1 MKLSKKEI
9 VLNWILYSSNKTYN
23 YTTYNYIKGYVDK
36 YYMDMVVLCS
46 YLYQKGDDSSRII
59 MAACRGDLKN
69 FLESIL
75 KKALKNGNYDSS
87 LEYVSVLR
95 SYEEVFLSN
104 NVNMYRKENKVNKD
118 SYLVSLL
125 LKWLN
130 GSGVYTKDSEAYHE
144 FVSLIDSYPEDVLN
158 ALFIGS
164 ITNKNML
171 KKLVI
176 AINNKKE
183 NEFVEKVRVLDR
195 NAQITYKDKY
205 KVLKN
210 KFILALEENLNNT
223 HEDYEEAFL
232 QSEEDEYVRNWLCGV
247 ENGIQNTLVNWWK
260 EISSYKE
267 ESPEYN
273 LVFEYILNNYD
284 EVLEAMFVM
293 YLLGINISYVFNSVA
308 SKDKETLDK
317 IVHSYI
323 FEGENI
329 SKGFVNESNKR
340 EFLVKLERRK

>member
-1 MKLSKKEI
+1 MDYKKEI
-9 VLNWILYSSNKTYN
+9 LLNWILYSSNKIYNFATYN
-23 YTTYNYIKGYVDK
+23 YLKNYVENH
-36 YYMDMVVLCS
+36 YMEMVAVCS
-46 YLYQKGDDSSRII
+46 YLYQNGNDSSKVI

-69 FLESIL
+69 FLDSTL
-75 KKALKNGNYDSS
+75 KKVFKNCDD
-87 LEYVSVLR
+87 VTKLR
-95 SYEEVFLSN
+95 DYEEAFLSD
-104 NVNMYRKENKVNKD
+104 NVNMYKIDNGVNKD

-130 GSGVYTKDSEAYHE
+130 GSKVYTKDSELHHE
-144 FVSLIDSYPEDVLN
+144 FVNFINKYPEDVFN

-164 ITNKNML
+164 ITGKNMV
-171 KKLVI
+171 KKLLM
-176 AINNKKE
+176 AINDNKE
-183 NEFVEKVRVLDR
+183 TEFIEKVRVLDR
-195 NAQITYKDKY
+195 NAKITYKDKY

-210 KFILALEENLNNT
+210 KFTLALEENLNNT
-223 HEDYEEAFL
+223 HEDYEEVFM
-232 QSEEDEYVRNWLCGV
+232 QSEEDECVRNWLCGV
-247 ENGIQNTLVNWWK
+247 ENGIQNALVSWWR
-260 EISSYKE
+260 ENSSYKE

-308 SKDKETLDK
+308 LKDKETLDK

-323 FEGENI
+323 FQGENI
-329 SKGFVNESNKR
+329 SFVNESNKR